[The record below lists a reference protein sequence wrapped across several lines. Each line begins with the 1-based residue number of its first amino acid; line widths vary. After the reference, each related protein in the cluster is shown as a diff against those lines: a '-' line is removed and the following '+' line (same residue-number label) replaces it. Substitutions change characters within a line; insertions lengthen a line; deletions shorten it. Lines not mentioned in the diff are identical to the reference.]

1 MAHQILMLG
10 GRRSGKSSILASIVH
25 ALGQNSELFS
35 ITDQTD
41 YTTRDGLGI
50 PLKAKRIEIDNY
62 LKERKNASQNSH
74 FLVDMSANEGT
85 GKYNLETQI
94 KGKCTVRFDFVDVKG
109 ESMEVTCSDHKEVK
123 DLVTQSDVFIV
134 AIDTPY
140 LMQDINENFNTV
152 WNRTVEIT
160 ELLSHIKIENEEIDK
175 KLIILCPVKCEKWT
189 QSGQADEVTKRV
201 CAAYKQMINN
211 WGAHP
216 AVDIWIMP
224 IETAGGIVHSKL
236 LDGGRLFRGKD
247 DRTGVLC
254 SKNDLTGQ
262 IMLGNGEIV
271 PLTDDCTIELFKDS
285 ESKSNPEEEKKDEP
299 DKLKF
304 DYTYIPLSWY
314 KVNGKGFSPARCEQP
329 AYHIFRFLVKKE
341 EKAVLMEQR
350 EVESAPWWKR
360 WWKKLWSPPFGSYL
374 AAYSSLI
381 DKMEE
386 QHLIKTSGD
395 GFLKIESIIK

>member
-10 GRRSGKSSILASIVH
+10 GRRSGKSSILAAIVH

-41 YTTRDGLGI
+41 YTTKNGLGI
-50 PLKAKRIEIDNY
+50 SLKAKRVEIDNY
-62 LKERKNASQNSH
+62 LKERKNVSQNSH
-74 FLVDMSANEGT
+74 FLVDMTPNLGT
-85 GKYNLETQI
+85 GEYNLETQI
-94 KGKCTVRFDFVDVKG
+94 KGKCKVRFDFVDVQG
-109 ESMEVTCSDHKEVK
+109 ESMEVTSHFHNEVK
-123 DLVTQSDVFIV
+123 DLVTKSDVFIV
-134 AIDTPY
+134 AIDTPF
-140 LMQDINENFNTV
+140 LMQDINENINTV
-152 WNRTVEIT
+152 WNRTEEIT
-160 ELLSHIKIENEEIDK
+160 DLLANIQIENEEIDK

-189 QSGQADEVTKRV
+189 QSGHADDVTKRV
-201 CAAYKQMINN
+201 CETYKKMINN
-211 WGAHP
+211 WVTHP
-216 AVDIWIMP
+216 AVDIWVMP

-236 LDGGRLFRGKD
+236 LDGYRLFRGKD

-254 SKNDLTGQ
+254 SKNNLTGQ

-271 PLTDDCTIELFKDS
+271 SMNDDYTIES
-285 ESKSNPEEEKKDEP
+285 EP
-299 DKLKF
+299 DLSLKF
-304 DYTYIPLSWY
+304 DFTQIPLSWF

-341 EKAVLMEQR
+341 EKAVLIEQR
-350 EVESAPWWKR
+350 AVETAPWWKR